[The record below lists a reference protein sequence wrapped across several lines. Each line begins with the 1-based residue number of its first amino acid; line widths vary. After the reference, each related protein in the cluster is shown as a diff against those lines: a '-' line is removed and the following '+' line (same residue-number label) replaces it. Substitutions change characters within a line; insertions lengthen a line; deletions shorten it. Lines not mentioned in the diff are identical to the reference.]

1 MDYEFT
7 QQDVQQDARII
18 EQLQARV
25 KELEADRL
33 AISKVLDNEAIE
45 HSGYVKQAGRV
56 SMLAERNSNRGRMLV
71 QKQLRIRELE
81 RCYDD
86 MLELRNEA
94 VRRALKAEAALRQ
107 IAFDADRRGI
117 GGDAITIDLLT
128 ANAGAIT

>member
-7 QQDVQQDARII
+7 EADAKQDARII

-45 HSGYVKQAGRV
+45 HSGYIKQAGRV

-81 RCYDD
+81 R
-86 MLELRNEA
+86 LL
-94 VRRALKAEAALRQ
+94 ALPCKHDWESFCKHPV
-107 IAFDADRRGI
+107 AFDPPEQWFRCRVCKEETDQPE
-117 GGDAITIDLLT
+117 
-128 ANAGAIT
+128 